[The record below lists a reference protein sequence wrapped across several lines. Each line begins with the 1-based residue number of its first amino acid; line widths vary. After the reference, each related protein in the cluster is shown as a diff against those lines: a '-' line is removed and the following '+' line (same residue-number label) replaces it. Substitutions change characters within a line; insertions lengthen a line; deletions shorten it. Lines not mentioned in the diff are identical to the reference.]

1 MLVQN
6 KPEENHITFNP
17 STVDLFI
24 KERKQ
29 LLEEL
34 EAAYQNMEMI
44 LQQTAKEK
52 KIAYNE
58 LQEKFSALEQ
68 LYSELSN
75 RENMMIHM
83 EKLSSIGQF
92 ISEILHELGNPL
104 TAIVG
109 SAEIAKMK
117 NPPAEISKF
126 LESISSNAKRMSNYM
141 ERFREM
147 VYKGEENFCMFD
159 VNQNLIDAVDTI
171 EILKP
176 KGLTLSTNLY
186 PEPLR
191 VKGDPYQ
198 ISQIYLNLAKNAFDA
213 MQNHG
218 NTLKFT
224 TKYIDSDWLQNSGEF
239 GDTYCQIE
247 KAWQKILRRYE
258 VFALIEIA
266 DNGSG
271 IPSDKLQQIFESFFT
286 TKERGKGTGLG
297 LSIASDIIKRHNGN
311 IAVKSKVKKGT
322 TFQLLFPLTDDKAET
337 DDKRCL

>member
-1 MLVQN
+1 
-6 KPEENHITFNP
+6 
-17 STVDLFI
+17 
-24 KERKQ
+24 
-29 LLEEL
+29 
-34 EAAYQNMEMI
+34 
-44 LQQTAKEK
+44 
-52 KIAYNE
+52 
-58 LQEKFSALEQ
+58 
-68 LYSELSN
+68 
-75 RENMMIHM
+75 
-83 EKLSSIGQF
+83 
-92 ISEILHELGNPL
+92 
-104 TAIVG
+104 
-109 SAEIAKMK
+109 
-117 NPPAEISKF
+117 
-126 LESISSNAKRMSNYM
+126 
-141 ERFREM
+141 
-147 VYKGEENFCMFD
+147 MFD